1 MKARGTRDNYSIG
14 DFMPRVTKG
23 KALLSTQQ
31 STSRISTKTDKAIT
45 PRRSIDELVRKV
57 AETAIELN
65 REALKELEKH

>member
-1 MKARGTRDNYSIG
+1 MKARRTRNNYSIG

-23 KALLSTQQ
+23 NALLSTQQ
-31 STSRISTKTDKAIT
+31 SIARVSTKTDKAIT